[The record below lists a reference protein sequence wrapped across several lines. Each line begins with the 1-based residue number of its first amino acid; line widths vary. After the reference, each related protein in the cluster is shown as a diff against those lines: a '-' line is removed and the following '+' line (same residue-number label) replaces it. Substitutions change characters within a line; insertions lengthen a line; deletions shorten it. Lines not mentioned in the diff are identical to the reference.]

1 MTSLKRE
8 EEGEMS
14 IEEILASIR
23 RYVGDEPQNQKEIEA
38 SPASKPEA
46 NYSNP
51 SHKELNQNAEALAAS
66 LSSSHAVSHSESEK
80 KDTNY
85 NSDNI
90 YTMNN
95 APLENVIRLTEAYA
109 VKSEPYTQEINQ
121 EKSQRVLSPE
131 AQTAASHSLSRLADV
146 ISHNLKANKKDSRV
160 TSPTLDQLIKD
171 LAQPLIKQWLDQNLP
186 RLVEIIV
193 AKEIEHL
200 TKQLRR
206 E

>member
-1 MTSLKRE
+1 
-8 EEGEMS
+8 MS

-38 SPASKPEA
+38 SPASKPET

-66 LSSSHAVSHSESEK
+66 LKFKSCGFSFLNQKK

-109 VKSEPYTQEINQ
+109 VKSEPYTQRN
-121 EKSQRVLSPE
+121 KSRKIP
-131 AQTAASHSLSRLADV
+131 
-146 ISHNLKANKKDSRV
+146 KG
-160 TSPTLDQLIKD
+160 
-171 LAQPLIKQWLDQNLP
+171 
-186 RLVEIIV
+186 II
-193 AKEIEHL
+193 A
-200 TKQLRR
+200 
-206 E
+206 